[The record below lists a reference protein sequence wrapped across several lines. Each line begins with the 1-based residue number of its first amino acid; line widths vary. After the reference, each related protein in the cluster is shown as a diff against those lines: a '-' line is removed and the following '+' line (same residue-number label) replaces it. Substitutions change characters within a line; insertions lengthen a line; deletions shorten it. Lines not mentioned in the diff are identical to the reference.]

1 LLKLEKVTKVFQG
14 SVLALREVS
23 FELQKGELAFLMGP
37 GRVGKTTLLRLIAA
51 EAKPTQGE
59 IVFDGLSSRDQGAK
73 RIALWRR
80 KLGLVSDHP
89 RLVDDMS
96 VFDNVALGLRV
107 SGEREGRIKRRMPG
121 VLEQVGLLAK
131 SRALASHLSSGEQ
144 QKVAVARALVKNPV
158 LLLADEPTSG
168 LDESDAQEIM
178 DLLKKVNICGTTMLM
193 TCRESVPGGL
203 NPNRVIR
210 IERPGV
216 M

>member
-107 SGEREGRIKRRMPG
+107 SGEREGRIKRRMPE

-193 TCRESVPGGL
+193 TCRE
-203 NPNRVIR
+203 
-210 IERPGV
+210 
-216 M
+216 

>member
-59 IVFDGLSSRDQGAK
+59 IVFDGLSSRDQVAK

-107 SGEREGRIKRRMPG
+107 SGEREGRIKRRMPE

>member
-1 LLKLEKVTKVFQG
+1 MLKLEKVTKVFQG

-107 SGEREGRIKRRMPG
+107 SGEREGRIKRRMPE